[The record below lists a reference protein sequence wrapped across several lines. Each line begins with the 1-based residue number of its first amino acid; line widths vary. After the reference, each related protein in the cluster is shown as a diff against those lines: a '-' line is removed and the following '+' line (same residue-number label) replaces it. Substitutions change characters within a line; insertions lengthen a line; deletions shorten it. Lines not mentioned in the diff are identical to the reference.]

1 MRHHKEKKPSIRIVV
16 GGPPNSGKS
25 TFSECIA
32 RALQDLD
39 IDAESIE
46 LDVFA
51 PTLDY
56 IKRKITRE
64 ERDKRKQ
71 EPVTKEKIEK
81 AVKRFKSASNKHDIV
96 IGDAPGRI
104 SKESKLLCRIATHG
118 IIICREDESSEI
130 ENWKSFFEELNIPIV
145 VVIISKLDGEESI
158 IPSEMIHA
166 TLVNLHREQI
176 QITEYIRLL
185 SVLLKERLPI

>member
-1 MRHHKEKKPSIRIVV
+1 MKYHKEKKSPIRIVV

-51 PTLDY
+51 ETLDY
-56 IKRKITRE
+56 IKGKISKE
-64 ERDKRKQ
+64 ERERKKR

-81 AVKRFKSASNKHDIV
+81 AVKRFKDASNEHDIV
-96 IGDAPGRI
+96 IGDAPGGI
-104 SKESKLLCRIATHG
+104 SKESKLLCRMATHG
-118 IIICREDESSEI
+118 IIICREDKSSEI
-130 ENWKSFFEELNIPIV
+130 EDWILFFKELNIPVI
-145 VVIISKLDGEESI
+145 VIITSKLVGEESVTS
-158 IPSEMIHA
+158 SELIHA
-166 TLVNLHREQI
+166 TLVNLNREQI
-176 QITEYIRLL
+176 QITESIRLL
-185 SVLLKERLPI
+185 SVLLKEKLSV